1 MHIVSFDIPWPAD
14 YGGVIDVFCKVKAL
28 SEAGVHM
35 TLHCFEYGRAH
46 SNELEKL
53 CNKVYY
59 YPRKSGLTPWLSA
72 LPYIVAGRRSEELVQ
87 NLLKD
92 SSPVLF
98 EGLHCC
104 ALLADPRLAGRK
116 KFVRMHNIEH
126 DYYRS
131 LAEKE
136 RSFLKRVYFTKESSR
151 LKKFERCLKFATK
164 VLAISEK
171 DTKELSLRYDNIIC
185 LPAFHPD
192 ETVRCV
198 EQKQDY
204 ALYHGNLSV
213 GENDE
218 AALFLVR
225 EVFSKIKHPLRIAGR
240 SPSAEL
246 QNEVRHF
253 THISLYTDLTSEQIR
268 EMVRNASVNI
278 LPTFQSTGIKLKLL
292 SALYNGGHCLV
303 NTPMISETGL
313 DELCV
318 IADSADAFCKA
329 INELTEKPFSREE
342 IQKRE
347 SILQRTWSN
356 KSNAQKLI
364 WLLQQNP

>member
-28 SEAGVHM
+28 SEAGVQI
-35 TLHCFEYGRAH
+35 TLHCFEYGRTH
-46 SNELEKL
+46 SHELEKL
-53 CNKVYY
+53 CGKVYY
-59 YPRKSGLTPWLSA
+59 YPRKGGLIQWLSG
-72 LPYIVAGRRSEELVQ
+72 LPYIVAGRRSEELTQ
-87 NLLKD
+87 NLLKN
-92 SSPVLF
+92 SSPILF

-104 ALLADPRLAGRK
+104 ALISDPRLANRN

-126 DYYRS
+126 DYYSS
-131 LAEKE
+131 LADKE
-136 RSFLKRVYFTKESSR
+136 RSFLKRIYFRKESAR
-151 LKKFERCLKFATK
+151 LKKFEACLKFATK

-171 DTKELSLRYDNIIC
+171 DKRELSLRYENVIC

-192 ETVRCV
+192 ETVFRGG
-198 EQKQDY
+198 QKHGY

-225 EVFSKIKHPLRIAGR
+225 EVFSKLKHPLRIAGR
-240 SPSAEL
+240 SPSSEL
-246 QNEVRHF
+246 RNEVKHF
-253 THISLYTDLTSEQIR
+253 THISLYSDLTSDQIR
-268 EMVRNASVNI
+268 EVVRNASVNI
-278 LPTFQSTGIKLKLL
+278 LPTFQPTGIKLKLL

-303 NTPMISETGL
+303 NTPMIAETGL

-318 IADSADAFCKA
+318 IADSAEAFCKSV
-329 INELTEKPFSREE
+329 NELMEKPYSKEE

-347 SILQRTWSN
+347 AVLQRTWSN
-356 KSNAQKLI
+356 QNNAQRLI
-364 WLLQQNP
+364 SLLQQNP